1 VLDCIL
7 RTLTRA
13 DYETLVFATI
23 DRLEYEDWDA
33 ICDRYRIDTDQA
45 REPDAA
51 AFELRQKAQ
60 EATEPLLIR
69 MLMELA
75 LLPSGYSEEALEPLD
90 PLAGTARRYGISLT
104 EKKNAKPKTAKCSAK
119 AKPSRTHSK
128 PKASLKSAT
137 KATKKSYGERRGGV
151 GRLLPFA
158 IVRCL

>member
-1 VLDCIL
+1 MNAVLDCIA

-13 DYETLVFATI
+13 DYETLVFATM

-60 EATEPLLIR
+60 EATEPQLIR

-75 LLPSGYSEEALEPLD
+75 LLPSGNSEEALEPLD
-90 PLAGTARRYGISLT
+90 LLASAARRYGVSLT

-137 KATKKSYGERRGGV
+137 KATKKATAKGG
-151 GRLLPFA
+151 A
-158 IVRCL
+158 A